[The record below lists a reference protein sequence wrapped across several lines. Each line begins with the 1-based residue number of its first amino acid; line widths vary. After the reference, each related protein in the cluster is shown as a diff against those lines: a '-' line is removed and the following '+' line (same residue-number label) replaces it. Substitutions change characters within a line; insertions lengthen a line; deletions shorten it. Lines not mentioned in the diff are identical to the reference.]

1 MELIESRIEPAG
13 PDRVRLAG
21 DVRYA
26 DSRSETYWFEVPAAL
41 ADDLSRSG
49 NPWLTALLPLAAKL
63 GEPLRIPLP
72 VDRLLARNLAE
83 LARIW
88 RGWYPSLSEPA
99 LDLRVCDSVV
109 ARPPG
114 LPGRTA
120 AFFSGGV
127 DSFFTVLRNDEAAP
141 GRIRI
146 DELIP
151 IQGFDFPLDRAEAFD
166 KHLER
171 LRRAADDLGKT
182 VVPVRTN
189 LRETRLREC
198 SWAELWHGAALAS
211 VGLALERRYRHV
223 FIAASSVYE
232 EVEPLGSHPLTDH
245 LLSTS
250 ATQFVHDGAG
260 ATRLEKTTRIAAS
273 DLALR
278 ALHVC
283 YREKESDNCGRC
295 RKCSLTMA
303 TLSALG
309 VLDRAATFPKSVD
322 LERVRRIYLPSP
334 MQRRSVRRLVRL
346 ASTRRHGEL
355 ASALDKAVRSSAVRV
370 RLLKTVRAAMPFSA
384 LSPVARRLRRAIL
397 NGAIQ

>member
-1 MELIESRIEPAG
+1 MELIESRVEPADDG
-13 PDRVRLAG
+13 RVRLTG
-21 DVRYA
+21 EVRYA
-26 DSRSETYWFEVPAAL
+26 DSRSETYWFEVPLAL
-41 ADDLSRSG
+41 KDDLSRSG
-49 NPWLTALLPLAAKL
+49 NPWLAALLPLAAKL

-72 VDRLLARNLAE
+72 VDRLLVRNVTE

-88 RGWYPSLSEPA
+88 RGWYPALHELSLDVRA
-99 LDLRVCDSVV
+99 CDSVV
-109 ARPPG
+109 ARAAAMPE
-114 LPGRTA
+114 LTA

-127 DSFFTVLRNDEAAP
+127 DSFFTVLRNDEAAA
-141 GRIRI
+141 GRLPV
-146 DELIP
+146 DELIAV
-151 IQGFDFPLDRAEAFD
+151 QGFDFPLDRGDAFER
-166 KHLER
+166 HLRR
-171 LRRAADDLGKT
+171 LRRAGAELGKD

-189 LRETRLREC
+189 LRETRLRGC
-198 SWAELWHGAALAS
+198 AWAELWHGAALAS

-260 ATRLEKTTRIAAS
+260 ATRIEKTTRVAAS
-273 DLALR
+273 DVALR

-303 TLSALG
+303 TLSTLG
-309 VLDRAATFPKSVD
+309 VLDRAPTFPQKVD
-322 LERVRRIYLPSP
+322 LERVSRIYLPSP

-346 ASTRRHGEL
+346 AATRRREDL
-355 ASALDKAVRSSAVRV
+355 ASALDKAVRTSAVRAS
-370 RLLKTVRAAMPFSA
+370 LLKTVRVAMPFSA
-384 LSPVARRLRRAIL
+384 LSPVARRLRRVIL
-397 NGAIQ
+397 NGAVQ

>member
-1 MELIESRIEPAG
+1 MELIETRIEPAG
-13 PDRVRLAG
+13 DDRARLIG

-26 DSRSETYWFEVPAAL
+26 DSRAETYWFEVPAAL
-41 ADDLSRSG
+41 EPDLSRSG

-72 VDRLLARNLAE
+72 VDRLLVRNVAE

-88 RGWYPSLSEPA
+88 RGWYPSLSEPQ

-114 LPGRTA
+114 MPARTA
-120 AFFSGGV
+120 SFFSGGV
-127 DSFFTVLRNDEAAP
+127 DSFFTVLRNDEP
-141 GRIRI
+141 VTGRLPI

-151 IQGFDFPLDRAEAFD
+151 VQGFDFPLDRGEAFET
-166 KHLER
+166 HLRR
-171 LRRAADDLGKT
+171 LRRAADELGKA

-223 FIAASSVYE
+223 LIASSSVYE

-260 ATRLEKTTRIAAS
+260 ATRIEKTTRVAES
-273 DLALR
+273 DVALR

-283 YREKESDNCGRC
+283 YREKDSENCGRC
-295 RKCSLTMA
+295 RKCSLTIA
-303 TLSALG
+303 TLATLG
-309 VLDRAATFPKSVD
+309 VLDRAATFPKKVD
-322 LERVRRIYLPSP
+322 LERVSRIYLPSP

-346 ASTRRHGEL
+346 AATRRRDDL
-355 ASALDKAVRSSAVRV
+355 ASALDKAVRTSAMRV
-370 RLLKTVRAAMPFSA
+370 RLLKTVRVAMPFSA

-397 NGAIQ
+397 SGAIQ